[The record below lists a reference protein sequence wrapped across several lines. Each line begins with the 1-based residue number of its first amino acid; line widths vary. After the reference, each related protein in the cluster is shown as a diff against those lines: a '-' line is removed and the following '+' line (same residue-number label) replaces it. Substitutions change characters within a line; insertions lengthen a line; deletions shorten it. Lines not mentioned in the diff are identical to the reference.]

1 MEKGRS
7 SKERP
12 KSGTGFFSGTIVL
25 AIGIV
30 LIAGGAGL
38 IIYDVTN
45 LVFPGDGHQWLMWAE
60 LLMLFFGF
68 IILWL
73 WAESREEAAA
83 GDRAMRKGQGKE
95 ARTGA
100 SWSPDEK
107 GMVWGRMDIPA
118 RIEALKA
125 AGFSG
130 PLAIRWTA
138 FDYSELPSDVM
149 EAIGI
154 GPGGEEG

>member
-1 MEKGRS
+1 M
-7 SKERP
+7 ERP
-12 KSGTGFFSGTIVL
+12 TSGTGFFSGMIVL

-38 IIYDVTN
+38 IAYDVTK
-45 LVFPGDGHQWLMWAE
+45 LVSPGEGHSWFMWAE
-60 LLMLFFGF
+60 ALTLFLGF
-68 IILWL
+68 VVLWL
-73 WAESREEAAA
+73 WAESRDEAAA
-83 GDRAMRKGQGKE
+83 EDKAIRKGRGE
-95 ARTGA
+95 GARSGA
-100 SWSPDEK
+100 SWSRDEK
-107 GMVWGRMDIPA
+107 GVAWGRMDIAA

-138 FDYSELPSDVM
+138 FDYSELPPDVR

-154 GPGGEEG
+154 GPGREEG